1 MEQPRQDGDG
11 AADLLLAPIHETGA
25 DGDPIYR
32 WLQKTEAEKERLES
46 GRLLYVAATRA
57 RERLHLLG
65 EVRLANDDDGVP
77 VLKPPGERTLLNQ
90 LWPMVESDFAGA
102 ARRVTESLPAAAEE
116 STAED
121 EIDQSLRRIASGW
134 QPPSPPPRVGWVPPR
149 DPARA
154 RDEIEF
160 SWVGETARHI
170 GSVVHR
176 WLQRVAEDGLE
187 GWDARRIHA
196 LRKIFRDELVARG
209 LSADVMEDA
218 AERVTITLQQTLDD
232 PRGRWVLGA
241 RENARSELKLTGM
254 IGGELASVAM
264 DRTFTDD
271 RGTRWIVDYKT
282 GVHEGGDIEA
292 FLNREL
298 ERYRPQLERY
308 ATLMS
313 RIDGRP
319 IRLGLYFPVL
329 RGWREWSP
337 AADESR

>member
-1 MEQPRQDGDG
+1 
-11 AADLLLAPIHETGA
+11 
-25 DGDPIYR
+25 
-32 WLQKTEAEKERLES
+32 
-46 GRLLYVAATRA
+46 
-57 RERLHLLG
+57 
-65 EVRLANDDDGVP
+65 
-77 VLKPPGERTLLNQ
+77 
-90 LWPMVESDFAGA
+90 
-102 ARRVTESLPAAAEE
+102 
-116 STAED
+116 
-121 EIDQSLRRIASGW
+121 
-134 QPPSPPPRVGWVPPR
+134 
-149 DPARA
+149 
-154 RDEIEF
+154 
-160 SWVGETARHI
+160 
-170 GSVVHR
+170 
-176 WLQRVAEDGLE
+176 
-187 GWDARRIHA
+187 
-196 LRKIFRDELVARG
+196 
-209 LSADVMEDA
+209 
-218 AERVTITLQQTLDD
+218 
-232 PRGRWVLGA
+232 
-241 RENARSELKLTGM
+241 M